1 MMNIQDNSQ
10 FNELVKSMG
19 LQPSQAIQI
28 FMNQVIAT
36 KSIPFVIKADV
47 DKPVVSSG
55 QEVSSP
61 KPTPEQK
68 LNQKPERI
76 YTLAE
81 HFDVTG
87 EKPMQVHLNG
97 ETRRVSNRQ
106 GVLMNTLNMLL
117 KMDNKKFASFE
128 NTSYFKQTFKS
139 SQRSLKKL
147 TNGEVVET
155 DKSSDDIMKAVRTA
169 LNYYGWSNRFVIVL
183 QRKK

>member
-1 MMNIQDNSQ
+1 MNIQDNVQ
-10 FNELVKSMG
+10 FNQLVKSMG
-19 LQPSQAIQI
+19 LKPSQAIQI

-47 DKPVVSSG
+47 DKPVALSV
-55 QEVSSP
+55 QQVSSP

-81 HFDVTG
+81 KFDVTD
-87 EKPMQVHLNG
+87 EKPMQIHLNG
-97 ETRRVSNRQ
+97 ETRRVSNWN

-117 KMDNKKFASFE
+117 KMDNKKFSSFE

-139 SQRSLKKL
+139 SQRNPKKL
-147 TNGEVVET
+147 MNGEVVET
-155 DKSSDDIMKAVRTA
+155 DKSSDDIMRAVRTA

>member
-1 MMNIQDNSQ
+1 MNIQDNVQ
-10 FNELVKSMG
+10 FNQLVKSMG
-19 LQPSQAIQI
+19 LQPTQAIQI
-28 FMNQVIAT
+28 FINQVIST

-47 DKPVVSSG
+47 DNSVVSSI
-55 QEVSSP
+55 QQVSSP

-76 YTLAE
+76 YTLVE
-81 HFDVTG
+81 KFDVTV
-87 EKPMQVHLNG
+87 EKPMQIHLNG
-97 ETRRVSNRQ
+97 ETRRVANWK

-139 SQRSLKKL
+139 SQRNPKKL
-147 TNGEVVET
+147 MNGEVVET

>member
-1 MMNIQDNSQ
+1 MNIPDNVQ

-36 KSIPFVIKADV
+36 KSIPFVIKANANKLGAV
-47 DKPVVSSG
+47 KVQP
-55 QEVSSP
+55 VSSP
-61 KPTPEQK
+61 KSTSADK

-81 HFDVTG
+81 QFDVTG
-87 EKPMQVHLNG
+87 EKPMQIHLNG
-97 ETRRVSNRQ
+97 ETRRVANWQ

-117 KMDNKKFASFE
+117 KMDNKKFATFT
-128 NTSYFKQTFKS
+128 NTAYFRQTFKA
-139 SQRSLKKL
+139 SQRNPKKL
-147 TNGEVVET
+147 MNGEVIET
-155 DKSSDDIMKAVRTA
+155 NKSADSIMKAVRVA
-169 LNYYGWSNRFVIVL
+169 LDYFGWSDRFVIVL